1 MKQFTR
7 AVVSAALCAALSLAC
22 TLPAY
27 AAEGEMLE
35 VNEDISVSADYDWT
49 RFANDHLTLNVYN
62 WGLYISDGS
71 DDSVNVVSAFED
83 LTGIKV
89 NYTTFDSNESLYA
102 KMKSGGASYDV
113 IVPSDYMVGKMIAE
127 NMLAELDYDNIPN
140 MANIGENYLGW
151 SYDPDNTYSV
161 PYTWGTTGIIYNTTM
176 VEEPPT
182 SWADLWKPEY
192 KGRVILLND
201 SRETIG
207 MALKK
212 NGHSVNT
219 KNEQE
224 LAGAVKDL
232 KRLTPNLLAYDT
244 DTIKQ
249 KFIAEEAWIGTMW
262 SGDASFTHKDN
273 KNIAFVIPKEGAVIW
288 ADTFA
293 IPKGAKNKE
302 LAQEFINYLYDPKV
316 SAKNYEYIGY
326 NDPNANAQS
335 YHSEEYNNDPM
346 LKTAKD
352 FIGKGE
358 WIKDIGKSLSLYDRY
373 WTELKTGK

>member
-1 MKQFTR
+1 MKKLLVLLLGLLLLT
-7 AVVSAALCAALSLAC
+7 LAGC
-22 TLPAY
+22 GGSSPSEKKPTGNQKRVLNLFSWADNFSP
-27 AAEGEMLE
+27 E
-35 VNEDISVSADYDWT
+35 VLADFEKKYQCKINYDV
-49 RFANDHLTLNVYN
+49 FAN
-62 WGLYISDGS
+62 
-71 DDSVNVVSAFED
+71 
-83 LTGIKV
+83 
-89 NYTTFDSNESLYA
+89 NEELLA
-102 KMKSGGASYDV
+102 KMQAGNAQYDL
-113 IVPSDYMVGKMIAE
+113 IQPSDYMVATMRKL
-127 NMLAELDYDNIPN
+127 NLLAELDKDKLPNLKNIIKELQTPD
-140 MANIGENYLGW
+140 
-151 SYDPDNTYSV
+151 YDPSGNHSV
-161 PYTWGTTGIIYNTTM
+161 VYTWGVTGIVYNTKFVKT
-176 VEEPPT
+176 PPT

-335 YHSEEYNNDPM
+335 YHSEEYNNDPI